1 VTPSEI
7 SGATR
12 RPAQPAHCP
21 PRRVHHNGYAPAT
34 SGRRLRGLAPRL
46 GRGQPPGRGDKPAGQ
61 ASSAST
67 RVTDVSSGTAPANA
81 AREPELRPRV
91 AKPGPRNLVRTARR
105 ADPWPAQS
113 LVGGAHGFGGFCPV
127 ATFSLVGRHVR
138 GRKGSA
144 PPRWRRRTRG
154 PVWCRNSP
162 PRGDAVVG
170 EAATFHVQGSDS
182 EQLRSGPATVCRLA
196 ARPAQRSAA
205 RRRPACRS
213 AGASARHCPGPL
225 A

>member
-1 VTPSEI
+1 MTPSEI

-91 AKPGPRNLVRTARR
+91 AKPGPRLVAHTASEDSVQSRR
-105 ADPWPAQS
+105 FPWLAGTCEGVKGPLRPGGDVEHVDRFGVETRHRQ
-113 LVGGAHGFGGFCPV
+113 GGAV
-127 ATFSLVGRHVR
+127 L
-138 GRKGSA
+138 
-144 PPRWRRRTRG
+144 
-154 PVWCRNSP
+154 
-162 PRGDAVVG
+162 G

-213 AGASARHCPGPL
+213 AGASARHCPGPR